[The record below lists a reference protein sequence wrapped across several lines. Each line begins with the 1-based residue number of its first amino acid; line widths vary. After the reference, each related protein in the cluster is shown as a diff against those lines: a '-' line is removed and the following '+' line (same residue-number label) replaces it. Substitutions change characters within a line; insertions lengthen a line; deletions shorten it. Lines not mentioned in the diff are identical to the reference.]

1 MDDTRR
7 LIVDQIPHLRRYARA
22 LLGNADLADDLVQ
35 DCLTRA
41 MDRLH
46 LWRPGSNMRTWLFS
60 ILHNQHVNAARR
72 RARKPD
78 STGLEAAHENLHAT
92 QPTQGGAQT
101 IRDLDR
107 ALGQLP
113 EDQRQVILLV
123 GLQGL
128 GYAETADVLGVP
140 AGTVMSR
147 LDRGRKRLRELME
160 NGGAPALRRV
170 K

>member
-7 LIVDQIPHLRRYARA
+7 LIVEEIPHLRRYARA
-22 LLGNADLADDLVQ
+22 LLGDADLADDLVQ
-35 DCLTRA
+35 DALTRA

-60 ILHNQHVNAARR
+60 ILHNQHVNAAKR
-72 RARKPD
+72 RARRPD
-78 STGLEAAHENLHAT
+78 SAGLAPVHENLHAAP
-92 QPTQGGAQT
+92 PTQGAGQS

-107 ALGQLP
+107 ALGQLS
-113 EDQRQVILLV
+113 EDQRLVVLLV

-128 GYAETADVLGVP
+128 GYAETAEVLGVP
-140 AGTVMSR
+140 VGTVMSR

-160 NGGAPALRRV
+160 NGDAPVLRRV